1 MDAACGWRPPIE
13 PGAPDNLADFI
24 ATIRAKPPHG
34 GAFHYVSP
42 NAVVLGWVLEAV
54 SGERFAD
61 LLSRL
66 IWQPM
71 GAQFDADLAVDR
83 RGKSQTE
90 GGLNVTLRDLARFG
104 ELHRLGGCGIV
115 PAAWIE
121 DLRTAGDADAWDRG
135 TMADMMPG
143 HHYRSQ
149 WYTNLRHPH
158 RPFFTAGAFGQSV
171 FVDPVAELVIAKL
184 SCFPGD
190 KEDKLFDDMF
200 RAFHGIAAAL
210 SDTTKGRRP

>member
-1 MDAACGWRPPIE
+1 
-13 PGAPDNLADFI
+13 
-24 ATIRAKPPHG
+24 
-34 GAFHYVSP
+34 
-42 NAVVLGWVLEAV
+42 
-54 SGERFAD
+54 
-61 LLSRL
+61 
-66 IWQPM
+66 M

-83 RGKSQTE
+83 CGRSQTE

-121 DLRTAGDADAWDRG
+121 DMHENGDADAWNRG
-135 TMADMMPG
+135 TMATMMPG

-158 RPFFTAGAFGQSV
+158 RPFHTAGAFGQSV

-184 SCFPGD
+184 SCFPGAE
-190 KEDKLFDDMF
+190 EDALFGDMF
-200 RAFHGIAAAL
+200 RAFHAIAETL
-210 SDTTKGRRP
+210 TDTTTGRRP